1 MVIDQ
6 GDPSSSDGHHVDA
19 IRSAVRALNSGVVE
33 EYLQHFDHSC
43 LRWISGFESPL
54 TLAEVSDNLRQLRD
68 AFGTLLLEEEHLFGS
83 GRLVCARWRLRGV
96 HQGEFMGHAPTHRT
110 IDVQTC
116 EVYEFGEESVV
127 ATWTYGDPMRL
138 FRQISAGSE
147 QGSVQ

>member
-1 MVIDQ
+1 
-6 GDPSSSDGHHVDA
+6 
-19 IRSAVRALNSGVVE
+19 
-33 EYLQHFDHSC
+33 
-43 LRWISGFESPL
+43 
-54 TLAEVSDNLRQLRD
+54 
-68 AFGTLLLEEEHLFGS
+68 
-83 GRLVCARWRLRGV
+83 
-96 HQGEFMGHAPTHRT
+96 MGHAPTHRT